1 VQSRTRHRLI
11 GLLLLLLLAAIL
23 APLVLRSPD
32 QVRVALD
39 MTLPEAPAL
48 ETTEVEPVIDEQEQE
63 SLEREIEADQQAV
76 AEAGQ
81 AELQEPLPEEQGGK
95 DEAAPAPE
103 EQTEPEP
110 ESQAQPDPEPESE
123 PAPARNGT
131 LPTSGFT
138 VQVASFSDQAN
149 AEALVERLREAGYN
163 AYFRAQEQDGNRW
176 QRVFV
181 GPEIQ
186 RKDAEAMKQRLRDD
200 KRFAL
205 DGLVRTFVP

>member
-1 VQSRTRHRLI
+1 MHPRTRHRLI

-39 MTLPEAPAL
+39 MTLPEAPML
-48 ETTEVEPVIDEQEQE
+48 ETTELEPVIDEQEQE

-76 AEAGQ
+76 ADAGQ
-81 AELQEPLPEEQGGK
+81 AELETPLPEERDDK
-95 DEAAPAPE
+95 AEAASGDQVEPR
-103 EQTEPEP
+103 PEP
-110 ESQAQPDPEPESE
+110 QPDPEPEPE
-123 PAPARNGT
+123 PKPAPAQNGT
-131 LPTSGFT
+131 LPKSGFT

-149 AEALVERLREAGYN
+149 ADALVERLREAGYN
-163 AYFRAQEQDGNRW
+163 AYFRTQEQDGNRW

>member
-1 VQSRTRHRLI
+1 MQSRTRHRLI

-76 AEAGQ
+76 ADAGQ
-81 AELQEPLPEEQGGK
+81 AELQKPLPEEQDGK
-95 DEAAPAPE
+95 DEAAPAPDD
-103 EQTEPEP
+103 QPEP
-110 ESQAQPDPEPESE
+110 QSEPDPEPEPE

-131 LPTSGFT
+131 LPKSGFT